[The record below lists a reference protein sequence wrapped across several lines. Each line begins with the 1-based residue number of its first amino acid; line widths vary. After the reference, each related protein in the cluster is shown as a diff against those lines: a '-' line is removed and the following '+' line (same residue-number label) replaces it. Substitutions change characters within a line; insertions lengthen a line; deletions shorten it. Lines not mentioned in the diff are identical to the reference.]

1 MDTPLV
7 IIKTYI
13 PNTRACAIQLKLDAG
28 GNGGTITFDYIC
40 WNLRRN
46 LCVSNNSI
54 VPLL

>member
-28 GNGGTITFDYIC
+28 GNGGTITFIIFVGTC
-40 WNLRRN
+40 AEISV
-46 LCVSNNSI
+46 CQTT
-54 VPLL
+54 P